1 VVNVAVQDARWILMK
16 IIDEF
21 QRTFGS
27 RWTGV
32 KFFFGDPPKGGKYF
46 PEETRFCEA
55 ISQSW
60 SSNNLLGR
68 GCINCMG
75 ANYVFGWEENIRDKV
90 IENFHRKRD
99 IALKEAASIVQ
110 GLPRMEGAP
119 TAIGLNG
126 QENPDLLVACLQ
138 PQQFMRLLTVYQGVF
153 GKKLKAELSGFAAVC
168 GNVAVKAYVSKRIS
182 LSFGCQDSR
191 QYGGISRD
199 RLVVG
204 IPYALAHKLLI

>member
-1 VVNVAVQDARWILMK
+1 MK
-16 IIDEF
+16 MVDEF
-21 QRTFGS
+21 QRIFGS

-32 KFFFGDPPKGGKYF
+32 KFFFGDPPKGGRYF

-60 SSNNLLGR
+60 SSNNLLAR

-75 ANYVFGWEENIRDKV
+75 ANYVFGWEKNSRDKV
-90 IENFHRKRD
+90 IENFQRKRNLS
-99 IALKEAASIVQ
+99 LKDATSIVKS
-110 GLPRMEGAP
+110 LPQMEVAP
-119 TAIGLNG
+119 IAIGLNG

-153 GKKLKAELSGFAAVC
+153 GEKLEVELSGYAAVC
-168 GNVAVKAYVSKRIS
+168 GNVAVETYLTKRIS
-182 LSFGCQDSR
+182 LSFGCEDSR
-191 QYGGISRD
+191 QYGGIPRD
-199 RLVVG
+199 RLIVG

>member
-1 VVNVAVQDARWILMK
+1 MK
-16 IIDEF
+16 IVDEF

-32 KFFFGDPPKGGKYF
+32 KFFFGDPPKGGRYF
-46 PEETRFCEA
+46 SKETRFCEA

-60 SSNNLLGR
+60 SSNNLLAR

-75 ANYVFGWEENIRDKV
+75 ANYVFGWGENIRDKA
-90 IENFHRKRD
+90 IENFHKKNNISQKDAER
-99 IALKEAASIVQ
+99 IVK
-110 GLPRMEGAP
+110 GLPTMEIAP
-119 TAIGLNG
+119 IAIGLNG
-126 QENPDLLVACLQ
+126 EESPDLLVAYLQ
-138 PQQFMRLLTVYQGVF
+138 PQQFMRLLSVYQGVF
-153 GKKLKAELSGFAAVC
+153 GEKLRVELSGFAAVC
-168 GNVAVKAYVSKRIS
+168 GNVAVNGYLHKRIS
-182 LSFGCQDSR
+182 LSFGCEDSR